1 MFMFNICCLM
11 NNSMYRNF
19 SKTEESGSIPFLSL
33 AVIMFVY
40 LLIRKK
46 IDDIIMDLFVH
57 TIHKHST
64 NRKTIM
70 LLVNTVN
77 EASQAKIFFLVD
89 NQKSFPP
96 TSDSGLIVVPSFVA
110 SSVVIRTHV
119 IVLVYSV
126 LPFQKHMPKDS

>member
-1 MFMFNICCLM
+1 M
-11 NNSMYRNF
+11 
-19 SKTEESGSIPFLSL
+19 GSISFCSL

-46 IDDIIMDLFVH
+46 IDDII
-57 TIHKHST
+57 KHQT

-96 TSDSGLIVVPSFVA
+96 TSDSG
-110 SSVVIRTHV
+110 R
-119 IVLVYSV
+119 IVLSLLSLHLGLSSGLRMLLFWSIV
-126 LPFQKHMPKDS
+126 FFHFIITCQKTHKNMANGFNCLCIFCNVNKTLI

>member
-46 IDDIIMDLFVH
+46 IDDII
-57 TIHKHST
+57 KHQT

>member
-1 MFMFNICCLM
+1 
-11 NNSMYRNF
+11 
-19 SKTEESGSIPFLSL
+19 
-33 AVIMFVY
+33 MFVY

-46 IDDIIMDLFVH
+46 IDDII
-57 TIHKHST
+57 KHQT

-96 TSDSGLIVVPSFVA
+96 TSDSGRIVVPSFVA